1 MNIQVYRSLYGFQWV
16 PRGWIALVHIAK
28 GPPNKACVSWAVWH
42 LCTPANTG
50 LWKTT
55 ASLKPRFV
63 KGRNA
68 MQNTWGWAPDQ
79 GTRNSNVAPRHP
91 HGHHSLSRR
100 SSRLQDTARHTGVI
114 PARGAVYYVL
124 AVAKPFRHVL
134 ILNGTLAKWMMELHP
149 TDETELRFKLRAVLS
164 HYTLLLAPSEHG
176 RRKVWFQVPVPTVAE
191 RDI

>member
-1 MNIQVYRSLYGFQWV
+1 MA
-16 PRGWIALVHIAK
+16 P
-28 GPPNKACVSWAVWH
+28 WH
-42 LCTPANTG
+42 
-50 LWKTT
+50 
-55 ASLKPRFV
+55 S
-63 KGRNA
+63 
-68 MQNTWGWAPDQ
+68 
-79 GTRNSNVAPRHP
+79 